1 MRCRRA
7 RPPADHGK
15 AAGSAHVVK
24 LRGDLDLGSAD
35 DLRERLDGVA
45 LDGKLEIVVDLRD
58 LAFLDSSGLRE
69 LIVASRSAATLGKR
83 FALIAGRD
91 EIQRV
96 FKISGT
102 AERFEWVD
110 PWNLD

>member
-1 MRCRRA
+1 V
-7 RPPADHGK
+7 PDHLQITIEE
-15 AAGSAHVVK
+15 AGSAHVVK

-35 DLRERLDGVA
+35 DLRARLNDVE
-45 LDGKLEIVVDLRD
+45 LDGKPEVVVDLRD

-69 LIVASRSAATLGKR
+69 LIVASRSAATIGRR

-96 FKISGT
+96 FSISGT

-110 PWNLD
+110 PWDLG

>member
-1 MRCRRA
+1 VC
-7 RPPADHGK
+7 DHLQITVEE
-15 AAGSAHVVK
+15 AGSAHVVK

-35 DLRERLDGVA
+35 DLRERLNGVA
-45 LDGKLEIVVDLRD
+45 LDGKPEIVVDLRD

-69 LIVASRSAATLGKR
+69 LIVASRSAATIGRR

-102 AERFEWVD
+102 AERFEWVN
-110 PWNLD
+110 PWDLD

>member
-1 MRCRRA
+1 M
-7 RPPADHGK
+7 PDHLQITVEETC
-15 AAGSAHVVK
+15 SAHVVK

-35 DLRERLDGVA
+35 DLRERLNGVA
-45 LDGKLEIVVDLRD
+45 LDGKPEIVVDLRD

-69 LIVASRSAATLGKR
+69 LIVASRSAATIGRR

-102 AERFEWVD
+102 AERFKWVN
-110 PWNLD
+110 PWDLA

>member
-1 MRCRRA
+1 V
-7 RPPADHGK
+7 PDHLQITIEE
-15 AAGSAHVVK
+15 AGSAHVVK

-35 DLRERLDGVA
+35 DLRARLNDVE
-45 LDGKLEIVVDLRD
+45 LDGKPEVVVDLRD

-69 LIVASRSAATLGKR
+69 LIVASRSAATIGRR

-110 PWNLD
+110 PWDLG

>member
-1 MRCRRA
+1 V
-7 RPPADHGK
+7 PDHLQITVQE
-15 AAGSAHVVK
+15 AGSAHVVK

-35 DLRERLDGVA
+35 DLRERLNGVA
-45 LDGKLEIVVDLRD
+45 LDGKPEIVVDLRD

-69 LIVASRSAATLGKR
+69 LIVASRSAATIGRR

-102 AERFEWVD
+102 AERFEWVN
-110 PWNLD
+110 PWDLG

>member
-1 MRCRRA
+1 M
-7 RPPADHGK
+7 PDHLQITVQE
-15 AAGSAHVVK
+15 AGSAHVVK
-24 LRGDLDLGSAD
+24 LRGDLDLGSAG
-35 DLRERLDGVA
+35 DLRERLNGVA
-45 LDGKLEIVVDLRD
+45 LDGKPEIVVDLRD

-69 LIVASRSAATLGKR
+69 LIVASRSAATIGRR

-102 AERFEWVD
+102 AERFEWVN
-110 PWNLD
+110 PWDLG

>member
-1 MRCRRA
+1 V
-7 RPPADHGK
+7 PDHLQITQEE
-15 AAGSAHVVK
+15 AGSAHVVK

-35 DLRERLDGVA
+35 DLRERLNDVA
-45 LDGKLEIVVDLRD
+45 LDGKPEVVVDLRD

-69 LIVASRSAATLGKR
+69 LIVASRSAATIGRR

-110 PWNLD
+110 PWDLG

>member
-1 MRCRRA
+1 V
-7 RPPADHGK
+7 PDHLQITVQE
-15 AAGSAHVVK
+15 AGSAHVVK

-35 DLRERLDGVA
+35 GLRERLNGVA
-45 LDGKLEIVVDLRD
+45 LDGKPEIVVDLRD

-69 LIVASRSAATLGKR
+69 LIVASRSAATIGRR

-102 AERFEWVD
+102 AERFEWVN
-110 PWNLD
+110 PWDLG

>member
-1 MRCRRA
+1 V
-7 RPPADHGK
+7 PDHLQITMEE
-15 AAGSAHVVK
+15 AGSAHVVK

-35 DLRERLDGVA
+35 DLRARLNDVE
-45 LDGKLEIVVDLRD
+45 LDGKPEVVVDLRD

-69 LIVASRSAATLGKR
+69 LIVASRSAATIGRR

-110 PWNLD
+110 PWDLG